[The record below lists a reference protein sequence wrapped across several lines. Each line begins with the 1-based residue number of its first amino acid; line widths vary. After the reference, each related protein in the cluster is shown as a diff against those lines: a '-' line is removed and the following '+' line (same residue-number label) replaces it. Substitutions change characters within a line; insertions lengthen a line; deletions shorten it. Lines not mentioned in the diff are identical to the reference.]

1 MNELEKHIQH
11 EAIKSMLKQAIDNNP
26 YLNWVEKEQQKS
38 RIDAAAAEADKIE
51 NMLSLIKYLGI

>member
-51 NMLSLIKYLGI
+51 NMLS